1 MNGEQSQLFYI
12 SIIFALVS
20 LIFPVFPLY
29 AEEDDDKDSRVF
41 MLDEVVVT
49 AGRYREKI
57 RNIPANVT
65 VITASDIEKST
76 ANNIVDLLSAEGGLV
91 VRGFLGNDKK
101 SGVDIRGMGETSV
114 SSVLVLVDGI
124 RINPGDMAGPD
135 FSTISLDQ
143 VERIEIIRG
152 ASSVLYGD
160 GAVGGVINIITRPAG
175 GKLGGL
181 VRLEGGSY
189 GYEKATGIARGS
201 FDNFHFSVIGNY
213 SDTDG
218 YREKGN
224 FQNKNLSSKLAYDLG
239 EYLSFSAEMRLHKD
253 HYGFPGPLTKK
264 QFREDPRQSTDPT
277 DSQGETWE
285 ETYGVGLDGYFGAF
299 GDFSARFTYGDRENN
314 WLMLLTPGEIHERSR
329 NLNLKHK
336 WDIKVGRHLSEL
348 TVGFDYRDTDYYQE
362 TSFATKPMEV
372 DHKGYYF
379 LEKLTLFDKW
389 IFQGGI
395 RHHDYENNITT
406 SGTKTSWTLNDYT
419 AGLVY
424 LFDFFDF
431 GTALEGSLFANF
443 ATSFRIPDI
452 DELGFAT
459 SDIRPQDGKHWDA
472 GVKLL
477 FGNRAEINVTYFY
490 IRIEDEIWFDALN
503 YINTNYE
510 YPTKR
515 KGVETAFR
523 FYPIDSLKLWGNC
536 TYMDA
541 SFEGADYK
549 VPMVPEHKFSAGMNW
564 DIFKW
569 FELGITY
576 VYVGSRPQGGD
587 PIAGSMYEDMPSYE
601 VVDMKL
607 TFNLEKYHLKT
618 FVKVNNIFDESYYTS
633 SYYDNVYP
641 SPERNY
647 RVGLEWNF

>member
-1 MNGEQSQLFYI
+1 MNKRYIYLFT
-12 SIIFALVS
+12 ALGLVLS
-20 LIFPVFPLY
+20 LICPGF
-29 AEEDDDKDSRVF
+29 AEEPEENEAPVF
-41 MLDEVVVT
+41 MLEEIVVT
-49 AGRYREKI
+49 ATRYRDKI

-65 VITASDIEKST
+65 VITASDIEKSS

-91 VRGFLGNDKK
+91 QRGFLGNDKK
-101 SGVDIRGMGETSV
+101 AGVDIRGMGETSV

-124 RINPGDMAGPD
+124 RINPADMAGPD
-135 FSTISLDQ
+135 FSTLSLDQ
-143 VERIEIIRG
+143 VERIEIIHG
-152 ASSVLYGD
+152 AGSVLYGD
-160 GAVGGVINIITRPAG
+160 GAVGGVINIITKPAG
-175 GKLGGL
+175 GKTGGL

-189 GYEKATGIARGS
+189 QYEKTTCLARGS
-201 FDNFHFSVIGNY
+201 FDNLHFSVIGNY

-218 YREKGN
+218 YREIGN
-224 FQNKNLSSKLAYDLG
+224 FRNKNLSSRLAYDLA
-239 EYLSFSAEMRLHKD
+239 EHLSFSAEMRLHKD

-299 GDFSARFTYGDRENN
+299 GDFSARFTYGERENN
-314 WLMLLTPGEIHERSR
+314 WLMLLTPGEIDERSR

-336 WDIKVGRHLSEL
+336 WDIKIGRHLSEL
-348 TVGFDYRDTDYYQE
+348 TVGFDYRYTDYYQE

-372 DHKGYYF
+372 NHKGYYF
-379 LEKLTLFDKW
+379 LEKVTLFDKW

-406 SGTKTSWTLNDYT
+406 SGAKTSWTLDNYT

-424 LFDFFDF
+424 LFDFD
-431 GTALEGSLFANF
+431 TTLEGSLFANY

-452 DELGFAT
+452 DEFGFAT
-459 SDIRPQDGKHWDA
+459 SDIRPQDGKHSDA

-477 FGNRAEINVTYFY
+477 FRNRAEINITYFY

-503 YINTNYE
+503 YINTNYD
-510 YPTKR
+510 YHTKR
-515 KGVETAFR
+515 KGIETAFR
-523 FYPIDSLKLWGNC
+523 FYPIDSLKLWGNY
-536 TYMDA
+536 TYTDA
-541 SFEGADYK
+541 GFEGVDYD
-549 VPMVPEHKFSAGMNW
+549 VPTVPKHKFSAGMNW
-564 DIFKW
+564 DILEW
-569 FELGITY
+569 CELGITY
-576 VYVGSRPQGGD
+576 NYMGSRPQGGN
-587 PIAGSMYEDMPSYE
+587 PIAGSMYENMPSYD

-607 TFNLEKYHLKT
+607 TFSLEKYHLKT
-618 FVKVNNIFDESYYTS
+618 FVKVNNILDESYYTS
-633 SYYDNVYP
+633 SYYDNVYA

>member
-1 MNGEQSQLFYI
+1 MSLKTI
-12 SIIFALVS
+12 CLSATLLLVS
-20 LIFPVFPLY
+20 ITFLVFPLY
-29 AEEDDDKDSRVF
+29 AQEDDGKESPVF
-41 MLDEVVVT
+41 VLDEVVVT
-49 AGRYREKI
+49 ATRDREEV
-57 RNIPANVT
+57 RRIPANVT
-65 VITASDIEKST
+65 VITASDIEKSS

-91 VRGFLGNDKK
+91 QRGFLGNDKK
-101 SGVDIRGMGETSV
+101 AGVDIRGMGETSV
-114 SSVLVLVDGI
+114 SSILVLVNGI
-124 RINPGDMAGPD
+124 RINPADMAGPD
-135 FSTISLDQ
+135 FSTLSLDQ
-143 VERIEIIRG
+143 MERIEIIRG
-152 ASSVLYGD
+152 AGSVLYGD

-175 GKLGGL
+175 GKPGGL
-181 VRLEGGSY
+181 VRLEAGSY
-189 GYEKATGIARGS
+189 QYEKTTGLARGS
-201 FDNFHFSVIGNY
+201 FDNLHFSVIGNH

-218 YREKGN
+218 YRKKGT
-224 FQNKNLSSKLAYDLG
+224 FRNKNLSSRLAYDLG
-239 EYLSFSAEMRLHKD
+239 EHLSFSAEMRLHKD
-253 HYGFPGPLTKK
+253 HYGFPGPLTKE

-285 ETYGVGLDGYFGAF
+285 ETYGVGMDGYFGAF
-299 GDFSARFTYGDRENN
+299 GDFSARFTYGDRKNN

-336 WDIKVGRHLSEL
+336 WDIHIGCYLSEL
-348 TVGFDYRDTDYYQE
+348 TFGFDYRDTDYYQE
-362 TSFATKPMEV
+362 TSFTTKPMEV

-406 SGTKTSWTLNDYT
+406 TGTTTSWTLDDYT

-424 LFDFFDF
+424 LFDFD
-431 GTALEGSLFANF
+431 TTLEGSLFANY

-477 FGNRAEINVTYFY
+477 FGNRAEINITYFY
-490 IRIEDEIWFDALN
+490 IRIEDEIWFDALD
-503 YINTNYE
+503 YINTNYD

-515 KGVETAFR
+515 RGAETAFQ
-523 FYPIDSLKLWGNC
+523 FYPIKSLKFRGNY
-536 TYMDA
+536 TYTDA
-541 SFEGADYK
+541 GFEGVDYE
-549 VPMVPEHKFSAGMNW
+549 VPTVPEHKFSAGMNW
-564 DIFKW
+564 DILEW

-576 VYVGSRPQGGD
+576 NYVGSRPQGGN
-587 PIAGSMYEDMPSYE
+587 PIAGSRYEDMPSYD

-607 TFNLEKYHLKT
+607 TFSLEKYHLKT
-618 FVKVNNIFDESYYTS
+618 FVKVNNILDESYYTS

-641 SPERNY
+641 SPERNF
-647 RVGLEWNF
+647 RIGLEWNF